1 MRFKF
6 MKVFLGLFLTQIFFF
21 KIKKKTEYFNFKIAP
36 SLFKL
41 SVIVSII
48 RGPQ

>member
-6 MKVFLGLFLTQIFFF
+6 MKVFLGLFLMQIFF
-21 KIKKKTEYFNFKIAP
+21 KIKKKTKYFNFKIAP

-41 SVIVSII
+41 SVIMSII

>member
-6 MKVFLGLFLTQIFFF
+6 MKVFPWFVPYANFFF

-41 SVIVSII
+41 SVIMSII